1 MSNNQIVYQSH
12 LHWVIFLW
20 PVVFMVAA
28 VYVGLNFETI
38 NTIALFFAVMGL
50 AWFLMVWMTYQFSSL
65 TIKQKQVILR
75 TGFFIRETTD
85 IPLNKIES
93 IDIRQTLLGSMFKYG
108 SLVITGTG
116 GTKQLIHYL
125 NRPLTCRRYIE
136 QLMHH

>member
-1 MSNNQIVYQSH
+1 MPNNQIVYQSH

-28 VYVGLNFETI
+28 VYVGLNFEAI

-85 IPLNKIES
+85 IPFNKIES

-136 QLMHH
+136 QLIHH

>member
-28 VYVGLNFETI
+28 VYVGLNFEAI